1 MMSSSA
7 GADTATA
14 DSERARRAEFAAFL
28 RSRRERISP
37 HEVGIRVTDRRRT
50 PGLRREEVA
59 ELAAVG
65 LTWYTWLEQGRPVR
79 ASAQV
84 LQAIADALLL
94 DPTERSYLFTLA
106 GVARPPS
113 EPEIADIPPFLHSLI
128 RQLDPFPAA
137 VQNARWE
144 ILAFNRG
151 YDGLIE
157 LNSVPDADRNALLLY
172 FTDPARR
179 RQWLEWE
186 ENAPNLV
193 SQFRAAMARHVTE
206 PEWQQLLGRLRRAS
220 PDFDRLWRE
229 HHVGVYTSTPKRFR
243 HPVIGLLSLTRF
255 QLWAEPREDGLLAV
269 GYTPADAATAVKIRR
284 LPALSTLDLAGRQ
297 AGAVTPGPSGWDVRT
312 WPCGRAGPGG
322 AGRRGRGR
330 TRVTPASASSR
341 PGPDALGARRCRCSS
356 ARVRRPHP
364 RAGRR

>member
-1 MMSSSA
+1 M
-7 GADTATA
+7 
-14 DSERARRAEFAAFL
+14 
-28 RSRRERISP
+28 
-37 HEVGIRVTDRRRT
+37 
-50 PGLRREEVA
+50 
-59 ELAAVG
+59 
-65 LTWYTWLEQGRPVR
+65 TWYTWLEQGRPVR

-106 GVARPPS
+106 GAARPSS

-128 RQLDPFPAA
+128 RQLDPFPAS

-151 YDGLIE
+151 YDGLIG

-186 ENAPNLV
+186 ENAPSLV

-284 LPALSTLDLAGRQ
+284 LPALSTMDLAGRQ
-297 AGAVTPGPSGWDVRT
+297 AGAVTPGPSGRRQDVAVRACRT
-312 WPCGRAGPGG
+312 CRLRGNGFGGRVARHEQGG
-322 AGRRGRGR
+322 GHPAQLDAADLARRRGGIAGRR
-330 TRVTPASASSR
+330 TRPCAA
-341 PGPDALGARRCRCSS
+341 A
-356 ARVRRPHP
+356 
-364 RAGRR
+364 